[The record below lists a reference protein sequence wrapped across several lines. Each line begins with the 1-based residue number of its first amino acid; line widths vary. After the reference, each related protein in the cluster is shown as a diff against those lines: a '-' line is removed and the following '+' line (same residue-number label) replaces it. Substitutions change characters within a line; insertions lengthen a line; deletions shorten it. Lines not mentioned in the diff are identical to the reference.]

1 MEFAELTG
9 LDVNDPNTA
18 LAWAKFQALMPSYNK
33 EELKKELFA
42 EWQAQSQQKDQ
53 AQKQIIEWSRGEM
66 KKLRDSGK
74 TFDDNKLLKVIED
87 FSPVDQNGYTDFN
100 KAYQIYELK
109 EKAKQEKKQ
118 EVIKGKKQLSS
129 RVNASGMEVAKKD
142 FISPEDIEGRDWR
155 ELI

>member
-1 MEFAELTG
+1 
-9 LDVNDPNTA
+9 
-18 LAWAKFQALMPSYNK
+18 
-33 EELKKELFA
+33 
-42 EWQAQSQQKDQ
+42 
-53 AQKQIIEWSRGEM
+53 M